1 LNKHISTEKS
11 TSADAYTAEG
21 GVIKKTQQKSMK
33 LKIRKLQRKTIKQLS
48 QLLSFG
54 IINKIDN
61 P

>member
-1 LNKHISTEKS
+1 M
-11 TSADAYTAEG
+11 YTQAEG
-21 GVIKKTQQKSMK
+21 GVIKTSQQKSMK